1 MIRIE
6 TKHLFSESVS
16 PNIKRLILKRR
27 SGIPLTERELDRLK
41 SFNESVSIKTPTP
54 LHNRINKPPKPVRKP
69 ENIDDLDWEDE
80 VDLDEILRE
89 MGYEDEVEDP
99 DLEDVIKELELEIDL
114 QEILDEMGYTDD
126 D

>member
-1 MIRIE
+1 MIK
-6 TKHLFSESVS
+6 TH
-16 PNIKRLILKRR
+16 RLK
-27 SGIPLTERELDRLK
+27 GKELVDRLK
-41 SFNESVSIKTPTP
+41 TLSKPINEEVVSIKTPTP
-54 LHNRINKPPKPVRKP
+54 LHNRINKPPKPIRKP

-114 QEILDEMGYTDD
+114 QEILDEMGYTGDD
-126 D
+126 